1 MDEETRLRVTISM
14 MGLCLL
20 LGMVGLLGSSWQVE
34 GDVARASL
42 GKIYS
47 DVGTSS
53 ECQFIVEYLEM
64 GECKGDMWAVSWSDM
79 CEFDSDFCGMDTAGT
94 VAKIFLWPGVLLSLL
109 SLLFAVSPTMRNR
122 WEQVK
127 LPDRGKT
134 ILQWAP
140 GTLILL
146 GFVLWMLFT
155 PSEAT
160 SAFDLGFSA
169 YAMIMAGLLGLG
181 STVLD
186 NFEINVN
193 ITRREEQSG

>member
-1 MDEETRLRVTISM
+1 MDEGTRLRVTISM

-20 LGMVGLLGSSWQVE
+20 LGIVGLLGSSWLVH
-34 GDVARASL
+34 GDDARASL
-42 GKIYS
+42 GITYS
-47 DVGTSS
+47 DMGTSS
-53 ECQFIVEYLEM
+53 DCQFIVEFMEM
-64 GECKGDMWAVSWSDM
+64 GECKRDMWVVSWSEM

-109 SLLFAVSPTMRNR
+109 SLLLTVSPTMRNR

-160 SAFDLGFSA
+160 SEFDLGFSA

>member
-1 MDEETRLRVTISM
+1 MDEGTRLRVTISM

-20 LGMVGLLGSSWQVE
+20 LGIVGLLGSSWLVH
-34 GDVARASL
+34 GDDARASL
-42 GKIYS
+42 RTLYM
-47 DVGTSS
+47 DVGGG
-53 ECQFIVEYLEM
+53 CQLIVEQTEM
-64 GECKGDMWAVSWSDM
+64 GDCKRGMWAVAWSDM
-79 CEFDSDFCGMDTAGT
+79 CEFDSDVCGMDTAST
-94 VAKIFLWPGVLLSLL
+94 VAKIFLWPGVLLSLF
-109 SLLFAVSPTMRNR
+109 SLLLAVSPTMRNR

>member
-1 MDEETRLRVTISM
+1 MDEGTRLRVTTSM
-14 MGLCLL
+14 LALCLL
-20 LGMVGLLGSSWQVE
+20 LGTVGLLGSSWQVE
-34 GDVARASL
+34 GDETRASL
-42 GKIYS
+42 RTLYM
-47 DVGTSS
+47 DVGGG
-53 ECQFIVEYLEM
+53 CQLIVEQTEM
-64 GECKGDMWAVSWSDM
+64 GDCKRGMWAVAWSDM

-109 SLLFAVSPTMRNR
+109 SLLLTVSPTMRNR